1 MHSIYQNGKE
11 VYRFA
16 VKALTNA
23 LTKAAEKLGLT
34 TDDIDIIIET
44 AAKALNVSMDKMFIT
59 LDKYG
64 NTSSASIPIALDTAL
79 EQNKIKSGDKLCLVG
94 FGAGLTT
101 GAVIME
107 Y

>member
-1 MHSIYQNGKE
+1 
-11 VYRFA
+11 
-16 VKALTNA
+16 
-23 LTKAAEKLGLT
+23 
-34 TDDIDIIIET
+34 
-44 AAKALNVSMDKMFIT
+44 MDKMFIT

-79 EQNKIKSGDKLCLVG
+79 EQSKIKSGDKLCLVG

>member
-1 MHSIYQNGKE
+1 
-11 VYRFA
+11 
-16 VKALTNA
+16 
-23 LTKAAEKLGLT
+23 
-34 TDDIDIIIET
+34 
-44 AAKALNVSMDKMFIT
+44 MDKMFIT

-64 NTSSASIPIALDTAL
+64 NTASAYIPIALDTAL
-79 EQNKIKSGDKLCLVG
+79 EQNKIKRGDKLCLVG